1 MPKVRKG
8 STSSMSG
15 SDFEEKACPVCDR
28 VLSLSCFYTNAAKC
42 KECIRDLG
50 ALKRAEA
57 MEHEPEPKRART
69 FESGSDLYLMAI
81 STDPLGELHGLKVGR
96 SCNIPQRAA
105 SLSESMPFNI
115 LVLATFPGAGHLE
128 KAIHAQLDTTRN
140 ATGRGRE
147 WFHTTLPNI
156 THAVACAMQ
165 SSPKTNAGPSGSS

>member
-1 MPKVRKG
+1 M
-8 STSSMSG
+8 SS
-15 SDFEEKACPVCDR
+15 SDFEEKVCPVCDR

-69 FESGSDLYLMAI
+69 FETGGGTDLYVMAI
-81 STDPLGELHGLKVGR
+81 STDPLGGLHGLKVGR

>member
-1 MPKVRKG
+1 
-8 STSSMSG
+8 MSG
-15 SDFEEKACPVCDR
+15 SDFEEKVCPVCDR
-28 VLSLSCFYTNAAKC
+28 VLSLSCFYTKAAKC

-57 MEHEPEPKRART
+57 MEHEPEPKRPRT
-69 FESGSDLYLMAI
+69 FESGGGSDLYVMAI

-96 SCNIPQRAA
+96 SCNIPQRAT

-165 SSPKTNAGPSGSS
+165 SSPKTNARPSGSS